1 MTAVQP
7 FFDDT
12 TFTMTYVVYD
22 DATKDATIIDPVWD
36 YDPLASRMSS
46 QSVQKVIDFVSAT
59 GLNPHL
65 ILETHAHAD
74 HLSGA
79 QLLKKAYPQAKLGIG
94 EHITIVQET
103 FKPVFGLP
111 DGFKTDG
118 SQFDLL
124 LSEGSSVRAEACA
137 SMFSTPPAIRR
148 PAQVISS
155 VIWCSP
161 VMPCLCRTVAPAVAI
176 FPRGSAT
183 DLYSS
188 ITQKLYTLPDST
200 RVFVGHDYQPKGREL
215 AFETTIAEEKK
226 HNIQLPVGRSEEQ
239 FVEFR
244 STRDA
249 TLSMP
254 KLIFQ
259 SVQVNIN
266 AGAFY
271 GADEK
276 SGFLHI
282 PVTFS

>member
-124 LSEGSSVRAEACA
+124 LSEGSSVRAGSLRIDVLYTPGHTPACSSYLIGDMVFTGDA
-137 SMFSTPPAIRR
+137 MF
-148 PAQVISS
+148 
-155 VIWCSP
+155 
-161 VMPCLCRTVAPAVAI
+161 MPDSGTGRCD

>member
-124 LSEGSSVRAEACA
+124 LSEGSSVRAGSLRIDVLYTPGHTPACSSYLIGDMVFTGDA
-137 SMFSTPPAIRR
+137 MF
-148 PAQVISS
+148 
-155 VIWCSP
+155 
-161 VMPCLCRTVAPAVAI
+161 MPDSGTGRCD

-226 HNIQLPVGRSEEQ
+226 HNIRLPVGRSEEQ